1 MLAAWGE
8 TSLDYSLKYSYRC
21 CIQIWVLYMLNK
33 RGRVREVD
41 MTFGLKKE
49 GQSQTVELVLAST
62 TVIGNPRWPTLPAAD
77 LRGVRSSSSRFMPV
91 TKLHHA

>member
-1 MLAAWGE
+1 
-8 TSLDYSLKYSYRC
+8 
-21 CIQIWVLYMLNK
+21 MLNK

-62 TVIGNPRWPTLPAAD
+62 TVIGNPRWPTF
-77 LRGVRSSSSRFMPV
+77 RGRS
-91 TKLHHA
+91 